1 MDYKCII
8 RVMDKLGNATQSI
21 YCSIEVVK
29 KEINFLVMDKIGGNV
44 TSEFVLEYSE
54 YLVARYNILVHHQVP
69 GSPETN
75 MLDLSA

>member
-1 MDYKCII
+1 
-8 RVMDKLGNATQSI
+8 MDKLGNATKRT
-21 YCSIEVVK
+21 YCSIEVVNK
-29 KEINFLVMDKIGGNV
+29 GITFLVMDNTGGNV
-44 TSEFVLEYSE
+44 TSESVQGYSD